1 MRAFPN
7 LETLLHTAFS
17 ELGNAL
23 RRYSKRCGQAQE
35 LAQRGVEIGEAKGLR
50 ESMVMGVQTTF
61 RDEALVELT
70 QERVAHIDGADQ
82 LRHLLVQAL
91 TLPTAE
97 EMRQAL
103 EQI

>member
-1 MRAFPN
+1 
-7 LETLLHTAFS
+7 
-17 ELGNAL
+17 
-23 RRYSKRCGQAQE
+23 
-35 LAQRGVEIGEAKGLR
+35 
-50 ESMVMGVQTTF
+50 MGVQTKF

-82 LRHLLVQAL
+82 LRHLLVQPL